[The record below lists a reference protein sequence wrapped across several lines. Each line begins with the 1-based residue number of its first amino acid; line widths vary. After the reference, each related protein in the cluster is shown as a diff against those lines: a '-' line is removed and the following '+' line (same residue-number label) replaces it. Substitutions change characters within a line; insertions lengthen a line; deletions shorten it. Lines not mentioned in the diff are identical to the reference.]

1 MLYVCDANGVYS
13 VADPNFIIN
22 EAKRHI
28 GVKMKRGVALTSPN
42 AVRDYLQVQFS
53 ECEHEVFSCLFLDNQ
68 HRIIELVELFRGTI
82 DGASVYP
89 REVVK
94 GGLERNAAAVIFT
107 HNHPSGI
114 ADPSTAD
121 KSITQKLKDAL
132 GTVDIRVL
140 DHFVVGSEGT
150 YSFAEHGLL

>member
-1 MLYVCDANGVYS
+1 MLYVFDANGVYS
-13 VADPNFIIN
+13 VADPNFIIS

-53 ECEHEVFSCLFLDNQ
+53 ECPHEIFSCLFLDNQ

-94 GGLERNAAAVIFT
+94 SGLERNAAAVIFA

-114 ADPSTAD
+114 AEPSTAD
-121 KSITQKLKDAL
+121 KTITQKLKDAL
-132 GTVDIRVL
+132 GTIDIRVL
-140 DHFVVGSEGT
+140 DHFIVGSEGT

>member
-53 ECEHEVFSCLFLDNQ
+53 ECEHEVFSCLFLDKCAV
-68 HRIIELVELFRGTI
+68 HRYVQRHRRRQYGSGPLRCLLNIND
-82 DGASVYP
+82 DGAVTLKHPISGFF
-89 REVVK
+89 
-94 GGLERNAAAVIFT
+94 GGHHAQPTL
-107 HNHPSGI
+107 PS
-114 ADPSTAD
+114 
-121 KSITQKLKDAL
+121 
-132 GTVDIRVL
+132 
-140 DHFVVGSEGT
+140 
-150 YSFAEHGLL
+150 LLLL